1 MLSAQQGQDAL
12 ADLSREVQ
20 HNGAILAVLKGPR
33 GSGKSTIIKTLLT
46 RLASQSVQLLTASR
60 WERALPG
67 AALGPLLQRG
77 HAGSAEA
84 LGEALLDYLRKDGQQ
99 PRMLVLENAQW
110 VDELSFQALHYAWR
124 RLRHEPVLIVL
135 VLREK
140 NLAGLTPETRE
151 FLADSQL
158 KTLQLQVPDAAQVRE
173 IVSARTGI
181 DLPDTAAEQ
190 LVDYTQGNVQAII
203 ELAQENPER
212 DWEQLDHW
220 PPAPRALSLHVIQVL
235 GGLQPRARALLEAAA
250 VLGAQARID
259 NIATLVGEDDPLPP
273 IQQVLDSSL
282 AQTHGPSGKLRLG
295 FVDAL
300 THMAVYHQIPL
311 STRIRLHASA
321 AQIVEDQG
329 ARLGHRADA
338 CILPDAAL
346 ALELRDYARAQGKR
360 GEWSSAA
367 TAFFRAVHLSPDPVQ
382 RDSLLLNAVDAIVAA
397 GELPRAQTFAHQLS
411 SLESSPERD
420 VLSGYLCI
428 LQGRANTAARWLS
441 SAWQNAVHDQDNDVM
456 AVIAQR
462 QVLDALCRLKGQKII
477 DWSEQSLSLAQVGS
491 PLAIENAVIQ
501 GLGLAM
507 MGRVKEGE
515 QVLMDL
521 LATLPAG
528 AQRQRAEMSL
538 GWVYLATDR
547 VELARHELAAA
558 SSTDFSDGSLR
569 IALWAKA
576 WSARAEFL
584 MGDWDQALETVR
596 SAQALQERSE
606 IQILRPLIQLTAVQI
621 HALRGNWEQADLHLR
636 KSWAQTGSY
645 AIMEMPY
652 RMARA
657 EMARVQANHEEVVLA
672 LEPLLRLDR
681 TQGIDQPGFWTWQ
694 DTYAMALIRCERLD
708 EAEDFIR
715 PLLQAAVA
723 SGHHSTTARFLSV
736 QGSLLAA
743 RGDIDAAR
751 LAFDDAIGHLEGIGS
766 IYHRAK
772 VDFYYG
778 QCLRRAGKRA
788 ECVAPLTRALA
799 IFTHLDATV
808 YIDRCTRELQASG
821 TGVSRRESADWSRLT
836 AQEQAVAKLVC
847 EGSSNRRVAEELYI
861 GTKTVQYHLTKIY
874 TKLGVS
880 NRTELAALTRSG
892 VEANGG

>member
-1 MLSAQQGQDAL
+1 MNAMLSAQQGQDAL
-12 ADLSREVQ
+12 IGLSREVQ
-20 HNGAILAVLKGPR
+20 QTGSTLAVLKGPR
-33 GSGKSTIIKTLLT
+33 GSGKSTIIKALLT
-46 RLASQSVQLLTASR
+46 RLASQSRQLVTASR
-60 WERALPG
+60 WETAQPG
-67 AALGPLLQRG
+67 AALGPLLQRS
-77 HAGSAEA
+77 HAGSAGA
-84 LGEALLDYLRKDGQQ
+84 LGEALLEYLRREAPQ
-99 PRMLVLENAQW
+99 PRVLVLENAQW
-110 VDELSFQALHYAWR
+110 VDDLSFQALHYAWR
-124 RLRHEPVLIVL
+124 RLRNEPVLIVL
-135 VLREK
+135 VMRDQ
-140 NLAGLTPETRE
+140 NLARLSPETRE

-158 KTLQLQVPDAAQVRE
+158 KILQLQVPDPTHARE
-173 IVSARTGI
+173 IICARTGI
-181 DLPDTAAEQ
+181 DLPPMAVEQ
-190 LVDYTQGNVQAII
+190 LVDYTEGNLQVVI
-203 ELAQENPER
+203 ELAQENPEHS
-212 DWEQLDHW
+212 WEQFDRW
-220 PPAPRALSLHVIQVL
+220 PPAPHALSLHVIEL
-235 GGLQPRARALLEAAA
+235 LEGLEPRERALLEAAA

-259 NIATLVGEDDPLPP
+259 NIAKLVGEDDPLLP
-273 IQQVLDSSL
+273 IQQILDSSL
-282 AQTHGPSGKLRLG
+282 AQTHGHSGKVRLG
-295 FVDAL
+295 FENAL
-300 THMAVYHQIPL
+300 TQMAVYHQIPL
-311 STRIRLHASA
+311 STRIRLHACA
-321 AQIVEDQG
+321 ADIVEDQG
-329 ARLGHRADA
+329 AKLGHRADA
-338 CILPDAAL
+338 SILPDGRL
-346 ALELRDYARAQGKR
+346 SMELQDYARSQGKR

-367 TAFFRAVHLSPDPVQ
+367 TAYFRAMHLSPEPMR

-420 VLSGYLCI
+420 VLSGYISI
-428 LQGRANTAARWLS
+428 LQGRANTAQRWLS
-441 SAWQNAVHDQDNDVM
+441 SAWQNAVQHQDNDVM
-456 AVIAQR
+456 AAIAQR
-462 QVLDALCRLKGQKII
+462 QVLDSLCRLKGQKII
-477 DWSEQSLSLAQVGS
+477 DWAEQSLRLAQVGS
-491 PLAIENAVIQ
+491 PLAIENAAIQ

-507 MGRVKEGE
+507 MGRADEGE

-547 VELARHELAAA
+547 VELARHELSAA

-569 IALWAKA
+569 ISLWAKA

-596 SAQALQERSE
+596 SAQSLQERSE

-636 KSWAQTGSY
+636 KSWARTGSY

-657 EMARVQANHEEVVLA
+657 EIARAQANHEEVVRT

-681 TQGIDQPGFWTWQ
+681 TQGIDQAGFWTWQ

-708 EAEDFIR
+708 EAEKFVQ
-715 PLLQAAVA
+715 PLLESALA
-723 SGHHSTTARFLSV
+723 SGHQSGAARFLSV
-736 QGSLLAA
+736 QGTLLAA

-751 LAFDDAIGHLEGIGS
+751 LAFEDAIRRLEGIGS
-766 IYHRAK
+766 VYHRAK
-772 VDFYYG
+772 IDFYYG

-799 IFTHLDATV
+799 IFTHFDASV

-821 TGVSRRESADWSRLT
+821 TGMLRRESADWSTLT

-847 EGSSNRRVAEELYI
+847 EGASNRRVAEELYI

-874 TKLGVS
+874 TKLAVS
-880 NRTELAALTRSG
+880 NRTELAALARFDLEG
-892 VEANGG
+892 